1 MGIRSEYRRRYD
13 SNAAAMQDA
22 QQEVEEKRRADIQ
35 RHVLL
40 TDNKNSKSKSNAAPT
55 VSHLGRVN

>member
-1 MGIRSEYRRRYD
+1 
-13 SNAAAMQDA
+13 MQDA